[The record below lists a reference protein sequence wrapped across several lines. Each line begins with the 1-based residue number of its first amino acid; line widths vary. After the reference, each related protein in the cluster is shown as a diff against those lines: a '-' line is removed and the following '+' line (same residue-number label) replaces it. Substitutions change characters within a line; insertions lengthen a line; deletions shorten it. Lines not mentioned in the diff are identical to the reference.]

1 MVSVVELNLGLLNF
15 VPLVEN
21 HCCAAFISTFKVN
34 GSIVLQFFDRFVF
47 VAL

>member
-21 HCCAAFISTFKVN
+21 HCCGAFVSTFKVD
-34 GSIVLQFFDRFVF
+34 GSIVLQFFDCFVF
-47 VAL
+47 VV